1 LNVSPVHAE
10 PVEAFLAFSA
20 ESIMDLLVLDAVS
33 KRFGGVSAL
42 DRISFS
48 IPENQVVGII
58 GLNGSGKT
66 TAVNVI
72 TGFVKPD
79 SGHIWLK
86 AKEITGFAPHRVA
99 ALGVTRTFQTVRPFH
114 NLPAYK
120 NLIVPLYSPRIRKF
134 TESGRWG
141 DRDAVALDLLEE
153 VGFERDSYVPYKP
166 ASTLPHGYL
175 RRLELARCLALRP
188 DLLITDE
195 LFSGLSAS
203 EIGSIVP
210 LIEKLQARG
219 MTIMMVE
226 HRLRELFRLAN
237 KIVVMDRG
245 RKIAEGSPTEI
256 VENSTVKETYLGA
269 EL

>member
-1 LNVSPVHAE
+1 
-10 PVEAFLAFSA
+10 
-20 ESIMDLLVLDAVS
+20 MDLLVLNEIS
-33 KRFGGVSAL
+33 KRFGGVNAL
-42 DRISFS
+42 DRLSFS
-48 IPENQVVGII
+48 VAENQVLGII

-72 TGFVKPD
+72 TGFVKPE
-79 SGHIWLK
+79 SGKIWFK
-86 AKEITGFAPHRVA
+86 GHEITGFPPHRIA
-99 ALGVTRTFQTVRPFH
+99 ALGIARTFQTVRPFH
-114 NLPAYK
+114 NLPAFK
-120 NLIVPLYSPRIRKF
+120 NLIVPLYSPRVRKF

-195 LFSGLSAS
+195 LFSGLSSS
-203 EIGSIVP
+203 EIGSMVP

-219 MTIMMVE
+219 ITVIMVE

-237 KIVVMDRG
+237 KVIVLDRG
-245 RKIAEGSPTEI
+245 RKLAEGSPTEI
-256 VENSTVKETYLGA
+256 VESSTVKETYVGA

>member
-1 LNVSPVHAE
+1 
-10 PVEAFLAFSA
+10 
-20 ESIMDLLVLDAVS
+20 MDILVLEGVS
-33 KRFGGVSAL
+33 KAFGGVNAL
-42 DRISFS
+42 ERVSFS
-48 IPENQVVGII
+48 APENEILGII
-58 GLNGSGKT
+58 GVNGSGKT
-66 TAVNVI
+66 TSVNII

-79 SGHIWLK
+79 SGHIWFK
-86 AKEITGFAPHRVA
+86 GQEITALPPHRIA
-99 ALGVTRTFQTVRPFH
+99 ALGIARSFQTVRPFH
-114 NLPAYK
+114 NLPAFK
-120 NLIVPLYSPRIRKF
+120 NLIVPLFSSRIRKF

-141 DRDAVALDLLEE
+141 NRDSVALDLLEE

-203 EIGSIVP
+203 EIGSMVP

-219 MTIMMVE
+219 MTLIMVE

-245 RKIAEGSPTEI
+245 RTIAQGSPHEI
-256 VENSTVKETYLGA
+256 VENSAVRKTYLGA